1 MVVFLNLK
9 GVLKKENF
17 DKNKKVVLEAKS
29 VWKEYSLG
37 LEKIVAIKNVSLKVF
52 KGEFL
57 TIMGKSGS
65 GKSTLIHMLGCLDVP
80 SKGEVFVDNIPVSS
94 LNDDELSIIRGEKI
108 GFIFQTFNL
117 IPVLNVLQNVELPL
131 MFKNLSEKEIYS
143 KVKSILKLVQLEG
156 REFHK
161 PNELS
166 GGQRQRVAIARALV
180 TNPSVVIADEPTG
193 NLDSK
198 TGFEIISFLYSLN
211 VDKNVT
217 IVMVTHD
224 EDLAKISDRTL
235 FLKDGVILKET
246 KRSLKDRN
254 KALSVL
260 KEKSFL
266 KSELE

>member
-1 MVVFLNLK
+1 MVFMNK
-9 GVLKKENF
+9 IRTKMKEEKSKK
-17 DKNKKVVLEAKS
+17 KNNVVLEAKN

-37 LEKIVAIKNVSLKVF
+37 EEKVVAVRDVSLKVF
-52 KGEFL
+52 EGEFL

-80 SKGEVFVDNIPVSS
+80 SKGEILVDNIPVSS

-117 IPVLNVLQNVELPL
+117 IPVLNVLQNIELPL
-131 MFKNLSEKEIYS
+131 MFKNLDEKEIYS
-143 KVKSILKLVQLEG
+143 RVKKMIQLVQLEG
-156 REFHK
+156 REKHK

-180 TNPSVVIADEPTG
+180 NNPSLIIADEPTG

-198 TGFEIISFLYSLN
+198 TGFEITNFLYDLN
-211 VDKNVT
+211 VKNNVT

-246 KRSLKDRN
+246 KRSLKERE
-254 KALSVL
+254 KFLLEL
-260 KEKSFL
+260 KKKSL
-266 KSELE
+266 VKSDLE